1 MRNFASR
8 SIAMLFVFC
17 GILVSLSGCYK
28 ETFDLDRMRDDMITW
43 EPDIAFPLVF
53 SILDAE
59 EIISM
64 SDSTNIYQ
72 YDSDNFITLIYR
84 KRIFSQTVNDFFQL
98 PQNQTLNSNMNLN
111 AIEITQF
118 TANGSVQTALNTGMT
133 FGITGPGGSQLDKVI
148 YQSGMMNIAFTSNFE
163 HSGNLLV
170 SVPELR
176 LNGVPFSQAFPI
188 NYQGGAV
195 SFDISIPLA
204 GYEIDLNN
212 GSGPN
217 TIPIDY
223 TLTLNQGNGA
233 VPTATNQVQINHS
246 FENMRMAFADGDFGN
261 FSLVIDPTQVDL
273 DVVQSEHSGS
283 LYFEDPKLKLKI
295 KNTIGAQILV
305 TIDQLYATGD
315 LGQTNITISALI
327 PGNQF
332 LIPAAPSV
340 GDSAQLEYLFTRNN
354 SNIKDIVNDKYGT
367 LHHDFSAIVNPNGP
381 AYNFAQANSSV
392 EVVADVELPFWGFSN
407 HFTIIDTVKISLDDV
422 NTLADNVEKGL
433 LRINTVSH
441 FPIDGL
447 LKVYFADENY
457 FLIDSIL
464 TDGSYII
471 RSGTVNADGKTISAT
486 QTNNDVELDRQR
498 IDHLFD
504 SKYLI
509 ISCDITS
516 TDDAGR
522 NIKLYV
528 EDNIE
533 VHIGLRLKLK
543 ADPTIIDEF

>member
-509 ISCDITS
+509 ISSDITS

>member
-1 MRNFASR
+1 
-8 SIAMLFVFC
+8 
-17 GILVSLSGCYK
+17 
-28 ETFDLDRMRDDMITW
+28 
-43 EPDIAFPLVF
+43 
-53 SILDAE
+53 
-59 EIISM
+59 M

-509 ISCDITS
+509 ISSDITS